1 MSTLTAQQ
9 VIKRPLITEK
19 SAWEGESRNRYSF
32 LVDMR
37 ARKPHIREAIEQI
50 YKVRVEK
57 VSTQVRKGRTYRTR
71 HGIANT
77 GDWKKATVQLHKDD
91 RIDLF

>member
-9 VIKRPLITEK
+9 VIKRPVITEK

-32 LVDMR
+32 LVDMT
-37 ARKPHIREAIEQI
+37 ARKPAIRQAIEEI